1 MRMERLATAGSLFG
15 IKVSLSGQRMS
26 AGGRLTM
33 LASELTLTANGGST
47 ANALSAEQGRPDI
60 LM

>member
-1 MRMERLATAGSLFG
+1 
-15 IKVSLSGQRMS
+15 
-26 AGGRLTM
+26 M

>member
-1 MRMERLATAGSLFG
+1 MERLATAGSLFG
-15 IKVSLSGQRMS
+15 INKVSLSGQRMS

-60 LM
+60 QIS